1 MVRAASGILIWGLVL
16 VAGGIAIGTTWEAS
30 EADKALIK
38 SYTEQINE

>member
-16 VAGGIAIGTTWEAS
+16 AAGGVAIGSTWERA
-30 EADKALIK
+30 EADKALIQ